1 MIFSDKI
8 LEEIAEK
15 APKTLDELS
24 AIKGIGP
31 RKIEKWGKIFLNEI
45 ELVGNIENTEFSETD
60 KQAFLLY
67 MTKVLERIGRKI
79 HVKKELYRIDED
91 LIKCFYS
98 DENPEKYLNDEQR
111 KHKEE
116 IIRAIDAYRNIVNM
130 RVRK

>member
-31 RKIEKWGKIFLNEI
+31 RKIEKYGKIFLKEI
-45 ELVGNIENTEFSETD
+45 ESVGNIENTEFSETD

-79 HVKKELYRIDED
+79 HVKKNCTE
-91 LIKCFYS
+91 
-98 DENPEKYLNDEQR
+98 
-111 KHKEE
+111 
-116 IIRAIDAYRNIVNM
+116 
-130 RVRK
+130 